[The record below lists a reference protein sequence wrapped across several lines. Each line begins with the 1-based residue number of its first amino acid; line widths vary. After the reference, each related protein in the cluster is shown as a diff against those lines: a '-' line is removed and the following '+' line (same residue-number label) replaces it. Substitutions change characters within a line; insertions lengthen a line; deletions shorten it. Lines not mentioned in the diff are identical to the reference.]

1 MLLIIPIDAA
11 FKKSSSKNQGWLDIV
26 KLFPKGISGLASLAL
41 LWREDK
47 DSFLID
53 AVDMF
58 MDVHDNF
65 NDNDL
70 ELYNQQQ
77 LAKVIGSDAF
87 ALFLDLFFDIQT
99 GIYAEILGTAQL
111 LDFNQIDSRMSNL
124 CVEVKDY
131 EQHRR

>member
-11 FKKSSSKNQGWLDIV
+11 FKKTTSKNQGWLDIV

-70 ELYNQQQ
+70 EQYNQQQ

-99 GIYAEILGTAQL
+99 SIYAEILGKAQL
-111 LDFNQIDSRMSNL
+111 LDFNQIDSRTSNL

-131 EQHRR
+131 EQNRR